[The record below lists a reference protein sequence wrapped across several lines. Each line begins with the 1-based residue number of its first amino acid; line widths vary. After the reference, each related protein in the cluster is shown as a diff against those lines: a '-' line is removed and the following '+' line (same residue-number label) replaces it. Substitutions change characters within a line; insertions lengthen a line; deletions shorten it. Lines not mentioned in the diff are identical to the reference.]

1 VARSALAV
9 LAAAVALLGLARPGD
24 ASAETLT
31 LALAPERL
39 TFGGATTASGVLTP
53 AQPDVGIVVERRA
66 GSGWETVAETATDSA
81 GAFSATF
88 EPPGGGWVRARIAD
102 AGAISPEARLSVLP
116 SIAVRRSG
124 GRAFLGAPLRVQIRP
139 VTYRGRVTVSSL
151 RGGRV
156 VGRASGRVRD
166 GRLRVVAPTPGIGSF
181 RVRLRFPAA
190 FGLEARIVKSRV
202 RATARR
208 LSVGSQGPDVRAL
221 HRRLAELR
229 VHVPG
234 LSRRYSWAT
243 FDAVLA
249 FQKAVG
255 LSRTGVVSAATWR
268 ALGRRRGFGPRYGK
282 PKLHIEVDKTRQIL
296 MVVRRGRV
304 TAVLPVS
311 TGATG
316 NTPEGAFRILWKAPA
331 TSTWL
336 GPGILYRTMTF
347 HGNFAIH
354 GWADVPRYPASH
366 GCVRVP
372 IWAADWLYDRSPV
385 GERVYVYG

>member
-1 VARSALAV
+1 M
-9 LAAAVALLGLARPGD
+9 
-24 ASAETLT
+24 
-31 LALAPERL
+31 
-39 TFGGATTASGVLTP
+39 
-53 AQPDVGIVVERRA
+53 VERRA
-66 GSGWETVAETATDSA
+66 GPGWETVAETATDAA

-88 EPPGGGWVRARIAD
+88 EPRAGGRVRARIAD
-102 AGAISPEARLSVLP
+102 AGAISSEVRLSVLP

-139 VTYRGRVTVSSL
+139 VTYRGRVTVFSL
-151 RGGRV
+151 RGGPR
-156 VGRASGRVRD
+156 GRARERTCPGRTPARGRAHARD
-166 GRLRVVAPTPGIGSF
+166 RELSRETG
-181 RVRLRFPAA
+181 FPAA
-190 FGLEARIVKSRV
+190 FGLEPRIVKSRV

-208 LSVGSQGPDVRAL
+208 LSVGSHGPDVRAL

-282 PKLHIEVDKTRQIL
+282 PKLHIEVGKTRQIL

-316 NTPEGAFRILWKAPA
+316 NTPEGAFRIPLEGAGDEHLAGARDPL
-331 TSTWL
+331 SHDDLSRELRHPRL
-336 GPGILYRTMTF
+336 GRRTALPGE
-347 HGNFAIH
+347 
-354 GWADVPRYPASH
+354 PRVRARSH
-366 GCVRVP
+366 LGRRLALRPLAGRRARVRLRLSSRAG
-372 IWAADWLYDRSPV
+372 IKV
-385 GERVYVYG
+385 GGG